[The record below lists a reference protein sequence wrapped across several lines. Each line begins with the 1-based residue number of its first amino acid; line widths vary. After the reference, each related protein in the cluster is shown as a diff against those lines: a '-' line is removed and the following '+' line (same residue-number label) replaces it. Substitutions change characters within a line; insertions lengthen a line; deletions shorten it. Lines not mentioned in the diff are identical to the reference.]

1 MALLPVGVAAGADG
15 SPEKTPSEWL
25 TIELVQTRMK
35 QLGDLPNLDEATRAK
50 AQALLQQAVA
60 QLESA
65 ETLATRAKRYE
76 ERIASAK
83 QDVERAKAGQDAP
96 AGQVAAPQPGMPLA
110 DLERAFAEKET
121 ELQNKKAELANLE
134 AEAKRRA
141 GRRAE
146 LPKLVADARERLAAI
161 DQARQSAAPAD
172 EHAQVAAARRLLLAA
187 QRRTV
192 EREIAVYDL
201 EPKAYE
207 AQTQLLP
214 LERDVAGAQVAR
226 MEQTVAR
233 WREAVDRRRKE
244 ETEAQLQRAR
254 QQVNQ
259 AQPAMARLAERNA
272 QRAERRKELAQ
283 LIERTGQQLDETDQT
298 LATMRDQFTRVKEKL
313 EAVGQTNAIG
323 LLLRQQRD
331 TLPDLRTHRQN
342 VANRQSVISD
352 IRLERLQLDDRRSEL
367 ANLDL
372 QVQKE
377 LQAMQP
383 ERKAADPGDLEAA
396 LREALEAEKEYLVAL
411 MVDANVYFDKLIDLD
426 TAEQRLIEETEAYA
440 KYADER
446 VLWIRSASA
455 FGVEDFRHLGQGAI
469 WLAQPGQ
476 WIELGRGLVRDARRS
491 PAPLA
496 VAVLLLGLV
505 VYSYWRAKRKISDIG
520 EVAARATCFRL
531 FPTVEAMFLTVLV
544 AAVWPCL
551 LWHVAWRLG
560 VGLGE
565 SAFAKAV
572 ADGLGLTAGL
582 YLALG
587 LLDQLCRPG
596 GLAGAHFDWPDC
608 NLRIL
613 RRYAHWA
620 MVLVLPLGFVAVAAD
635 THGDVDAL
643 GRLSFALAML
653 ISSLMV
659 ARALRPG
666 GSIFQAIVAG
676 GASGWFSRLRFV
688 WYPAGWMLPLAL
700 AVLAMMGYY
709 YTAQQL
715 AGRIA
720 ITAGLVLGVVLTRS
734 FLLRWV
740 LMRRRHLAMKQARQR
755 RAAAQADARPSGDAA
770 VGSVIPAPAAPNLDL
785 ATINTQTRHLVEY
798 SLAVACFVGIWLAWV
813 DVLPALRGLERV
825 VLWQAIGDSN
835 AFTLAD
841 LGIAALVAMTS
852 LIAAKNIPGLL
863 EMTLLQRLSVEP
875 AVRYTIGTVSRYA
888 ITVVGLVS
896 VCHSVGISWDK
907 VQWLVAA
914 ISVGL
919 GFGLQEIFANFISG
933 LIILFERPI
942 RVGDIVT
949 VAEVSGVVSRIR
961 MRATTITNWD
971 RKEFIV
977 PNKEFVTGRLL
988 NWTLSDQV
996 NRVVVNV
1003 GIAYGSDTELATEL
1017 LLRAAR
1023 EHPQV
1028 LGDPEPSV
1036 CFEAFGDSALSFVL
1050 RCYLPNMEKR
1060 SATIHELH
1068 MEVDRKLREA
1078 GIEIAFPQRDVH
1090 VRMDANSLVPFA
1102 TAAKAEANPVA
1113 VPEDAAKASKPRRA
1127 A

>member
-1 MALLPVGVAAGADG
+1 
-15 SPEKTPSEWL
+15 
-25 TIELVQTRMK
+25 
-35 QLGDLPNLDEATRAK
+35 
-50 AQALLQQAVA
+50 
-60 QLESA
+60 
-65 ETLATRAKRYE
+65 
-76 ERIASAK
+76 
-83 QDVERAKAGQDAP
+83 
-96 AGQVAAPQPGMPLA
+96 MP
-110 DLERAFAEKET
+110 
-121 ELQNKKAELANLE
+121 
-134 AEAKRRA
+134 KRR
-141 GRRAE
+141 
-146 LPKLVADARERLAAI
+146 
-161 DQARQSAAPAD
+161 
-172 EHAQVAAARRLLLAA
+172 
-187 QRRTV
+187 T
-192 EREIAVYDL
+192 
-201 EPKAYE
+201 
-207 AQTQLLP
+207 
-214 LERDVAGAQVAR
+214 
-226 MEQTVAR
+226 
-233 WREAVDRRRKE
+233 
-244 ETEAQLQRAR
+244 
-254 QQVNQ
+254 
-259 AQPAMARLAERNA
+259 
-272 QRAERRKELAQ
+272 ELAQ

-342 VANRQSVISD
+342 VANRQTVISD
-352 IRLERLQLDDRRSEL
+352 FRLELLQLDDRRSEL

-396 LREALEAEKEYLVAL
+396 LRKALEAEKEYLVAL

-476 WIELGRGLVRDARRS
+476 WLELGRGLVRDARRS

-505 VYSYWRAKRKISDIG
+505 VYSYCRAKRKISDIG
-520 EVAARATCFRL
+520 EVAARATCYRL
-531 FPTVEAMFLTVLV
+531 FPTVEATFLTVLV

-587 LLDQLCRPG
+587 LLDQLCRPD
-596 GLAGAHFDWPDC
+596 GLAGAA
-608 NLRIL
+608 LRLAGLQPSDPATL
-613 RRYAHWA
+613 R
-620 MVLVLPLGFVAVAAD
+620 PLGHGARPAAGLCRRRRRHAWRRGRTGPLEFRLGHAD
-635 THGDVDAL
+635 LLVD
-643 GRLSFALAML
+643 GRP
-653 ISSLMV
+653 
-659 ARALRPG
+659 RLRPG

-715 AGRIA
+715 AERIA
-720 ITAGLVLGVVLTRS
+720 ITAGLVLGVVLVRS

-740 LMRRRHLAMKQARQR
+740 LMRRRHLAMKQARER

-942 RVGDIVT
+942 RVGDVVT

-961 MRATTITNWD
+961 MRAP
-971 RKEFIV
+971 RS
-977 PNKEFVTGRLL
+977 PTG
-988 NWTLSDQV
+988 T
-996 NRVVVNV
+996 
-1003 GIAYGSDTELATEL
+1003 
-1017 LLRAAR
+1017 AR
-1023 EHPQV
+1023 
-1028 LGDPEPSV
+1028 S
-1036 CFEAFGDSALSFVL
+1036 SSFPT
-1050 RCYLPNMEKR
+1050 R
-1060 SATIHELH
+1060 
-1068 MEVDRKLREA
+1068 
-1078 GIEIAFPQRDVH
+1078 
-1090 VRMDANSLVPFA
+1090 NSSP
-1102 TAAKAEANPVA
+1102 
-1113 VPEDAAKASKPRRA
+1113 DGC
-1127 A
+1127 